1 MSANLFRSVWG
12 PGRSHKY
19 CQSRIG
25 CRKLDSP
32 FHMLDSPAF
41 HTNGLNDSVAA
52 TARICPNGSEKKDHA
67 GFSVLRL
74 DCPAKT

>member
-12 PGRSHKY
+12 PSRSHKY
-19 CQSRIG
+19 CQSPA
-25 CRKLDSP
+25 LVAESLTVS

-52 TARICPNGSEKKDHA
+52 TAPNGSEKKCHR
-67 GFSVLRL
+67 GSRGL
-74 DCPAKT
+74 DCPPKT